1 MKIKALVSAAGEYM
15 IRRGLVYTDLP
26 DDVCND
32 YIKAGFAELIPDERK
47 VAEQGE
53 TASLKHNKRK

>member
-1 MKIKALVSAAGEYM
+1 MKIKALESAAGEYM

-26 DDVCND
+26 DDVCKD

-47 VAEQGE
+47 VVEHGN
-53 TASLKHNKRK
+53 TASVKQKRK